1 MYLHETEYFKD
12 VILDVANRSGI
23 SDEIVEKDYYVTL
36 ILKRLAE
43 MKSDIVF
50 KGGTSLSKA
59 FHVIDRFSEDVD
71 ITFTEHIGSG
81 RRKKLKYNILKPI
94 SEELG
99 MPILNWDKIES
110 DKDYNRYDFGYTSI
124 SGDES
129 PEQPKVIVET
139 ALMSYSFPTEMKEI
153 TSIVYDQLH
162 ESDLS
167 VMEEYE
173 LLPFQMRVQSLE
185 RTLIDKMFAICD
197 YYMLKKENRNSRHL
211 YDIYKI
217 YPLINEDDGFKSL
230 IGEVRLHRAKM
241 SAKIAPSAQPDVDI
255 ISLVNSLYEEE
266 FYRHDYEDK
275 TAKLI
280 YDDISY
286 DMVIAHYK
294 KLMGHFF

>member
-1 MYLHETEYFKD
+1 MHETEYFKD

-23 SDEIVEKDYYVTL
+23 SDAIVEKDYYVTL

-43 MKSDIVF
+43 MNSDIVF

-71 ITFTEHIGSG
+71 ITFTEHISSG

-99 MPILNWDKIES
+99 MPILNWDRIES

-124 SGDES
+124 SEDES
-129 PEQPKVIVET
+129 PEPPKVIVET
-139 ALMSYSFPTEMKEI
+139 ALMSYSFPTEMREI
-153 TSIVYDQLH
+153 TSIVYDHLH
-162 ESDLS
+162 ESDRS

-173 LLPFQMRVQSLE
+173 FLPFQMRVQSLV
-185 RTLIDKMFAICD
+185 RTFIDKMFAICD

-217 YPLINEDDGFKSL
+217 QPLIHEDDGFKSL
-230 IGEVRLHRAKM
+230 IDEVREHRAKM
-241 SAKIAPSAQPDVDI
+241 SEKIAPSARPDVDVL
-255 ISLVNSLYEEE
+255 SLVRALCEEE
-266 FYRHDYEDK
+266 FYRNDYEDK
-275 TAKLI
+275 TSKLI

-286 DMVIAHYK
+286 DTVIGYYK
-294 KLMGHFF
+294 ELMERLF